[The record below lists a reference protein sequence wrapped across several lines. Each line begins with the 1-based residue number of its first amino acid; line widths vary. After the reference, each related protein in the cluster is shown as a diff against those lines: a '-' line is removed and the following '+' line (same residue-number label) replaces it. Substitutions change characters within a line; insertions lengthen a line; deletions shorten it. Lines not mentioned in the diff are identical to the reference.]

1 MTTSEWEAAYDSLYA
16 EFGQK
21 WPLFPTRESYL
32 EHWMPLWRSMYDEHD
47 SELSVR
53 MFVQHRIA
61 AINRICGP
69 IGPVQVVK
77 RGGARYDA
85 GLWERVA
92 PTRRE
97 AVGYYADP
105 DAHERIEISSR
116 VPIVDFRILSVD
128 PEEEYRKL
136 RRWGTPERRSLFQV
150 TIPVG
155 VGVVLDGEEMI
166 ILPPGIKINI
176 TNIIAPIYDDG
187 VQLAARLYV
196 GSASQEE

>member
-1 MTTSEWEAAYDSLYA
+1 MTTSEWEAAYDVLYA
-16 EFGQK
+16 EFGQE
-21 WPLFPTRESYL
+21 WPLFPDREHYL
-32 EHWMPLWRSMYDEHD
+32 RVLVPQYRGMYAARDGG
-47 SELSVR
+47 LSVK

-61 AINRICGP
+61 AANRLAGP
-69 IGPVQVVK
+69 IGPVEIVK
-77 RGGARYDA
+77 RGGKRYDG
-85 GLWERVA
+85 GLWERVT

-105 DAHERIEISSR
+105 DAQERIEIGSR
-116 VPIVDFRILSVD
+116 VPIADFRVLSVD
-128 PEEEYRKL
+128 PEPEYRKL
-136 RRWGTPERRSLFQV
+136 RLWGSPERRSLFQV

-155 VGVVLDGEEMI
+155 VSVVLDGEELV

-187 VQLAARLYV
+187 VRLAARLYV